1 DQIADAYSHTFEW
14 LFQNFSLGFEDWLR
28 SGTGIY
34 WISGKP
40 ASGKSTPMKY
50 AFSHFDGR
58 VFFHE
63 RGSTNQKSLSE
74 LLHSILYQILSSAP
88 QLISTVLPFYIAL
101 HPNRAHRVWTIP
113 AMKKA
118 LRAIIDQTP
127 IKVSICLFLDAL
139 DEYDG
144 DYNDIATFL
153 KDLVKQKASSNSV
166 SQTNIKICLSSRRE
180 PLLINLF
187 GSNPGF
193 QIHEHTRDDI
203 SFYVRSR
210 LEDHPRMLR
219 YLASKGKENETAN
232 GLISYIVTVAEGV
245 FLWVALVVNDFLRG
259 LADGDNIHQLQ
270 TQLDALPK
278 DLEGLY
284 RRILQR
290 IPKKYCL
297 ESHMMLEIVLRSIE
311 PLTFHRFT
319 CAVALAP

>member
-1 DQIADAYSHTFEW
+1 MYFRYDQIADAYSHTFEW
-14 LFQNFSLGFEDWLR
+14 LFRDSSLGFEDWFR

-40 ASGKSTPMKY
+40 ASGKSTLMKY
-50 AFSHFDGR
+50 AFSHPQTSAALSEFHSIDHQVMAGF
-58 VFFHE
+58 FFHE
-63 RGSTNQKSLSE
+63 RGSTNQKSLSG
-74 LLHSILYQILSSAP
+74 LLHSILYQILSSTP
-88 QLISTVLPFYIAL
+88 QLTSTILHFYIAL
-101 HPNRAHRVWTIP
+101 HPNRARRVWTIP

-118 LRAIIDQTP
+118 LRAIIDQTR

-180 PLLINLF
+180 PLLIDLI
-187 GSNPGF
+187 GSNP
-193 QIHEHTRDDI
+193 IHELTRDDI

-232 GLISYIVTVAEGV
+232 GLINYIVTVAEGV
-245 FLWVALVVNDFLRG
+245 FLWVALVVNDLLHG
-259 LADGDNIHQLQ
+259 LADGDNIH
-270 TQLDALPK
+270 
-278 DLEGLY
+278 
-284 RRILQR
+284 
-290 IPKKYCL
+290 
-297 ESHMMLEIVLRSIE
+297 
-311 PLTFHRFT
+311 
-319 CAVALAP
+319 